1 MDMGQMML
9 KVIWSTAI
17 CGAVYQYH
25 WRTKYAFLSLI
36 LYFTMATLPVASLP
50 YMKDRSGMS
59 EMLLGGIVYTTGTFF
74 YRMDGRI
81 PLAHAIWHCFVTLA
95 AFIHFYATE
104 HHLFSH

>member
-1 MDMGQMML
+1 LREFEMDMGQMML

-17 CGAVYQYH
+17 LK
-25 WRTKYAFLSLI
+25 RFLQ
-36 LYFTMATLPVASLP
+36 
-50 YMKDRSGMS
+50 KDRSGMG
-59 EMLLGGIVYTTGTFF
+59 EMLLGGVVYTTGTFF

-104 HHLFSH
+104 YHLFSH